1 MAERRVTE
9 TFVVLA
15 DTLADPFDVIDLVH
29 ELTHRCVEIFDVQ
42 GAGLMLADP
51 GASLRVSASSGQDAR
66 LLELFQLQHDEGP
79 CLDAYR
85 SGRQVTESDFRTSGQ
100 RWPRFSPRAV
110 EAGYLSVQS
119 LPMRLHGEVL
129 GAMNLFG
136 VCPRPLTPNQLALAQ
151 AFTDIATISIVQDR
165 LTRDRTVLNEQL
177 EHALTSRV
185 AIERATGIVAGRLTM
200 DVDQAFAL
208 LRSVCRRH
216 NRRLSALSEDIVTGA
231 VDVLSLHR

>member
-15 DTLADPFDVIDLVH
+15 DTLAEPFDVTDLLH
-29 ELTHRCVEIFDVQ
+29 ELTHRCVEILDVQ
-42 GAGLMLADP
+42 AAGLMLADA
-51 GASLRVSASSGQDAR
+51 GASPRVTASSNQDAR

-79 CLDAYR
+79 CLDTYR
-85 SGRQVTESDFRTSGQ
+85 SGGQVIEADFRASGQ

-136 VCPRPLTPNQLALAQ
+136 VRPQPLSRDQLDLAQ
-151 AFTDIATISIVQDR
+151 AFTDIA
-165 LTRDRTVLNEQL
+165 
-177 EHALTSRV
+177 
-185 AIERATGIVAGRLTM
+185 
-200 DVDQAFAL
+200 
-208 LRSVCRRH
+208 
-216 NRRLSALSEDIVTGA
+216 
-231 VDVLSLHR
+231 